1 MTQRR
6 DVDTYRLTLSELL
19 HEVCV
24 ELLDGQDMLEDLS
37 AQRREHQEMDQAAD
51 GPNAPAVYEF
61 AEEQIRLR
69 LKRYRELGDRIDE
82 IITLYNELADE
93 ALAEDDDDEI
103 GETFSYTG
111 DADWLEWQE
120 IKRKSEDDEYEEDDD
135 DDEYE
140 EDDDDDDSNY
150 ETDDD
155 PDDESDRVQ
164 EWSLKKKKKDKKKD
178 KKEKKDKKD
187 KKEKKRKDKESED
200 KSEVDAKKLKK
211 AEESSQATVTTIVE
225 NRAAKASEGT
235 TASKPAA
242 KKKPARKTAAKRSAA
257 TTKAKRKTAAKP
269 AAKPKVASKK

>member
-93 ALAEDDDDEI
+93 ALAEDDDDESD
-103 GETFSYTG
+103 GTFSYTG
-111 DADWLEWQE
+111 DADWLEWE
-120 IKRKSEDDEYEEDDD
+120 EAKRNMDEDGGEDDAEDPGEYEDDA
-135 DDEYE
+135 
-140 EDDDDDDSNY
+140 DDDDDDNNY

-164 EWSLKKKKKDKKKD
+164 EWALKKKKKDKKKD
-178 KKEKKDKKD
+178 KKEKKNKKD
-187 KKEKKRKDKESED
+187 KKEKKHKDKESKN
-200 KSEVDAKKLKK
+200 KSEVDAKQLKK
-211 AEESSQATVTTIVE
+211 AEESSQATVTTVVE
-225 NRAAKASEGT
+225 NRAVKEEPT
-235 TASKPAA
+235 
-242 KKKPARKTAAKRSAA
+242 RKTAAKRSAA
-257 TTKAKRKTAAKP
+257 TTKAKRKTAVKP

>member
-111 DADWLEWQE
+111 DADWLEWE
-120 IKRKSEDDEYEEDDD
+120 EAKRNMDEDGGEDDAEDPGEYEDDA
-135 DDEYE
+135 
-140 EDDDDDDSNY
+140 DDDDDDNNY

-164 EWSLKKKKKDKKKD
+164 EWALKKKKKDKKKD
-178 KKEKKDKKD
+178 KKEKKNKKD
-187 KKEKKRKDKESED
+187 KKEKKHKDKESKN
-200 KSEVDAKKLKK
+200 KSEVDAKQLKK
-211 AEESSQATVTTIVE
+211 AEESSQATVTTVVE
-225 NRAAKASEGT
+225 NRAAKEEPT
-235 TASKPAA
+235 
-242 KKKPARKTAAKRSAA
+242 RKTAAKRSAA
-257 TTKAKRKTAAKP
+257 TTKAKRKTAV
-269 AAKPKVASKK
+269 KPKVASKK

>member
-37 AQRREHQEMDQAAD
+37 AQRREHQEMDQAVD

-120 IKRKSEDDEYEEDDD
+120 IKRKSEDD
-135 DDEYE
+135 DDEY
-140 EDDDDDDSNY
+140 EDDDDDDDYDDDYDDNNY

-155 PDDESDRVQ
+155 PDEESDRVQ

-178 KKEKKDKKD
+178 KKRKKNKKDKKG
-187 KKEKKRKDKESED
+187 KKHEDKES
-200 KSEVDAKKLKK
+200 KNRSEVDAKQLKK
-211 AEESSQATVTTIVE
+211 AEESSQATVTTVVE
-225 NRAAKASEGT
+225 NRAAKEEPT
-235 TASKPAA
+235 
-242 KKKPARKTAAKRSAA
+242 RKTAAKRSAA
-257 TTKAKRKTAAKP
+257 TTKAKRKTAVKP
-269 AAKPKVASKK
+269 TAKPKVASKK

>member
-120 IKRKSEDDEYEEDDD
+120 IKRKSEDD

-140 EDDDDDDSNY
+140 EDDDDDDYDDDDYDDDDDDNNY

-155 PDDESDRVQ
+155 PDEESDRVQ

-178 KKEKKDKKD
+178 KKRKKNKKD
-187 KKEKKRKDKESED
+187 KKEKKHEDKESKN
-200 KSEVDAKKLKK
+200 KSEVDAKQLKK
-211 AEESSQATVTTIVE
+211 AEESSQATVTTVVE
-225 NRAAKASEGT
+225 NRAAKEEPT
-235 TASKPAA
+235 
-242 KKKPARKTAAKRSAA
+242 RKTAAKRSAA
-257 TTKAKRKTAAKP
+257 TTKPKRKTAVKP

>member
-69 LKRYRELGDRIDE
+69 LRRYRELGDRIDE

-93 ALAEDDDDEI
+93 ALAEDDDDESD
-103 GETFSYTG
+103 GTFSYTG
-111 DADWLEWQE
+111 DADWLEWE
-120 IKRKSEDDEYEEDDD
+120 EAKRKS
-135 DDEYE
+135 E
-140 EDDDDDDSNY
+140 EDDDDDDYDDDDDDNNY

-155 PDDESDRVQ
+155 PDEESDRVQ

-178 KKEKKDKKD
+178 KKEKKNKKD
-187 KKEKKRKDKESED
+187 KKEKKHKDKESKN
-200 KSEVDAKKLKK
+200 KSEVDAKQLNK
-211 AEESSQATVTTIVE
+211 AEESSQATVTTVVE
-225 NRAAKASEGT
+225 NRAVKEEPT
-235 TASKPAA
+235 
-242 KKKPARKTAAKRSAA
+242 RKTAAKRSAA
-257 TTKAKRKTAAKP
+257 TTKAKRKTAVKP

>member
-120 IKRKSEDDEYEEDDD
+120 IKRKSEDDDDKYEEDDD
-135 DDEYE
+135 DDN
-140 EDDDDDDSNY
+140 NY
-150 ETDDD
+150 ERDDD
-155 PDDESDRVQ
+155 PDEESDRVQ
-164 EWSLKKKKKDKKKD
+164 EW
-178 KKEKKDKKD
+178 
-187 KKEKKRKDKESED
+187 
-200 KSEVDAKKLKK
+200 
-211 AEESSQATVTTIVE
+211 
-225 NRAAKASEGT
+225 
-235 TASKPAA
+235 
-242 KKKPARKTAAKRSAA
+242 
-257 TTKAKRKTAAKP
+257 
-269 AAKPKVASKK
+269 

>member
-37 AQRREHQEMDQAAD
+37 AQRREHQEMDQTAE
-51 GPNAPAVYEF
+51 GPHAPAVYEF

-103 GETFSYTG
+103 DETFSYTG
-111 DADWLEWQE
+111 GADWLEWKK
-120 IKRKSEDDEYEEDDD
+120 IKRQSEDD

-140 EDDDDDDSNY
+140 EDDDDDDNNY

-164 EWSLKKKKKDKKKD
+164 EWTLKKKKKDKKKD
-178 KKEKKDKKD
+178 KKEKKNKKD
-187 KKEKKRKDKESED
+187 KKEKGD
-200 KSEVDAKKLKK
+200 
-211 AEESSQATVTTIVE
+211 
-225 NRAAKASEGT
+225 
-235 TASKPAA
+235 
-242 KKKPARKTAAKRSAA
+242 KKKKEVNVKKTAD
-257 TTKAKRKTAAKP
+257 
-269 AAKPKVASKK
+269 KKKS

>member
-37 AQRREHQEMDQAAD
+37 AQRREHQEMDQTAE

-103 GETFSYTG
+103 DETFSYTG
-111 DADWLEWQE
+111 DADWLEWQK
-120 IKRKSEDDEYEEDDD
+120 IKRQSEDD

-140 EDDDDDDSNY
+140 EDDDDNNY

-164 EWSLKKKKKDKKKD
+164 EWTMKKKKKDKKKD
-178 KKEKKDKKD
+178 KKEKKNKKD
-187 KKEKKRKDKESED
+187 NKEKR
-200 KSEVDAKKLKK
+200 
-211 AEESSQATVTTIVE
+211 SQRE
-225 NRAAKASEGT
+225 KNG
-235 TASKPAA
+235 
-242 KKKPARKTAAKRSAA
+242 
-257 TTKAKRKTAAKP
+257 
-269 AAKPKVASKK
+269 

>member
-120 IKRKSEDDEYEEDDD
+120 IKRKSEDDEYEED
-135 DDEYE
+135 EYE
-140 EDDDDDDSNY
+140 DDDDDDDSNY

-187 KKEKKRKDKESED
+187 KKEKKHKDKDKDKESKD
-200 KSEVDAKKLKK
+200 KSEVDAKQLKK
-211 AEESSQATVTTIVE
+211 AEESSQATVTTVVE
-225 NRAAKASEGT
+225 NRAVKEEPT
-235 TASKPAA
+235 
-242 KKKPARKTAAKRSAA
+242 RKTAAKRSAA
-257 TTKAKRKTAAKP
+257 TTKAKRKTAVKP

>member
-37 AQRREHQEMDQAAD
+37 AQRREHQEMDQTED

-93 ALAEDDDDEI
+93 ALAEDDDDESD
-103 GETFSYTG
+103 GTFSYTG
-111 DADWLEWQE
+111 DADWLEWE
-120 IKRKSEDDEYEEDDD
+120 EAKRNMDEDGGEDDAEDPGEYEDDA
-135 DDEYE
+135 
-140 EDDDDDDSNY
+140 DDDDDDNNY

-164 EWSLKKKKKDKKKD
+164 EWALKKKKKDKKKD
-178 KKEKKDKKD
+178 KKEKKNKKD
-187 KKEKKRKDKESED
+187 KKEKKHKDKESKN
-200 KSEVDAKKLKK
+200 KSEVDAKQLKK
-211 AEESSQATVTTIVE
+211 AEESSQATVTTVVE
-225 NRAAKASEGT
+225 NRAVKEEPT
-235 TASKPAA
+235 
-242 KKKPARKTAAKRSAA
+242 RKTAAKRSAA
-257 TTKAKRKTAAKP
+257 TTKAKRKTAVKP

>member
-37 AQRREHQEMDQAAD
+37 AQRREHREMDQTED

-93 ALAEDDDDEI
+93 ALAEDDDDESD
-103 GETFSYTG
+103 GTFSYTG
-111 DADWLEWQE
+111 DADWLEWE
-120 IKRKSEDDEYEEDDD
+120 EAKRNMDEDGGEDDAEDPGEYEDDA
-135 DDEYE
+135 
-140 EDDDDDDSNY
+140 DDDDDDNNY

-164 EWSLKKKKKDKKKD
+164 EAVKYVSKGQD
-178 KKEKKDKKD
+178 
-187 KKEKKRKDKESED
+187 RRQA
-200 KSEVDAKKLKK
+200 DAT
-211 AEESSQATVTTIVE
+211 SSAQAITSQRAIKQKFTR
-225 NRAAKASEGT
+225 RAAGESF
-235 TASKPAA
+235 
-242 KKKPARKTAAKRSAA
+242 
-257 TTKAKRKTAAKP
+257 
-269 AAKPKVASKK
+269 

>member
-37 AQRREHQEMDQAAD
+37 AQRREHQEMDQTAD
-51 GPNAPAVYEF
+51 GPHSPAVYEF

-93 ALAEDDDDEI
+93 ALAEDDDDESD
-103 GETFSYTG
+103 GTFSYTG
-111 DADWLEWQE
+111 DADWLEWE
-120 IKRKSEDDEYEEDDD
+120 EAKRNMDEDGGEDDAEDPGEYEDDA
-135 DDEYE
+135 
-140 EDDDDDDSNY
+140 DDDDDDNNY

-164 EWSLKKKKKDKKKD
+164 EWALKKKKKDKKKD
-178 KKEKKDKKD
+178 KKEKKNKKD
-187 KKEKKRKDKESED
+187 KKEKKHKDKESKN
-200 KSEVDAKKLKK
+200 KSEVDAKQLKK
-211 AEESSQATVTTIVE
+211 AEESSQATVTTVVE
-225 NRAAKASEGT
+225 NRAVKEEPT
-235 TASKPAA
+235 
-242 KKKPARKTAAKRSAA
+242 RKTAAKRSAA
-257 TTKAKRKTAAKP
+257 TTKAKRKTAVKP

>member
-120 IKRKSEDDEYEEDDD
+120 IKRQSEDD

-140 EDDDDDDSNY
+140 EDDDDDDNNY

-155 PDDESDRVQ
+155 PDEESDRVQ
-164 EWSLKKKKKDKKKD
+164 EWTLKKKKKDKKKD
-178 KKEKKDKKD
+178 KKEKKNKKDKKD
-187 KKEKKRKDKESED
+187 KGDKKKKEVNVKKTADKKKR
-200 KSEVDAKKLKK
+200 
-211 AEESSQATVTTIVE
+211 
-225 NRAAKASEGT
+225 
-235 TASKPAA
+235 
-242 KKKPARKTAAKRSAA
+242 
-257 TTKAKRKTAAKP
+257 
-269 AAKPKVASKK
+269 

>member
-93 ALAEDDDDEI
+93 ALAEDDDDESD
-103 GETFSYTG
+103 GTFSYTG
-111 DADWLEWQE
+111 DSDWLEWQE
-120 IKRKSEDDEYEEDDD
+120 IKRKSEDA

-140 EDDDDDDSNY
+140 EDDEEDDDDDDYDDDDDDNNY

-155 PDDESDRVQ
+155 PDEESDRVQ

-178 KKEKKDKKD
+178 KKEKKNKKD
-187 KKEKKRKDKESED
+187 KKEKKHKDKESKN
-200 KSEVDAKKLKK
+200 KSEVDAKQLKK
-211 AEESSQATVTTIVE
+211 AEESSQATVTTVVE
-225 NRAAKASEGT
+225 NRAVKEEPT
-235 TASKPAA
+235 
-242 KKKPARKTAAKRSAA
+242 RKTAAKRSAA
-257 TTKAKRKTAAKP
+257 TTKAKRKTAVKP

>member
-37 AQRREHQEMDQAAD
+37 AQRREHQEMDQAVD

-120 IKRKSEDDEYEEDDD
+120 IKRKSEDA

-140 EDDDDDDSNY
+140 EDDDDDDDDDNNY

-155 PDDESDRVQ
+155 PDEESDRVQ

-178 KKEKKDKKD
+178 KKRKKNKKD
-187 KKEKKRKDKESED
+187 KKEKKHKDKESKN
-200 KSEVDAKKLKK
+200 KS
-211 AEESSQATVTTIVE
+211 
-225 NRAAKASEGT
+225 
-235 TASKPAA
+235 
-242 KKKPARKTAAKRSAA
+242 
-257 TTKAKRKTAAKP
+257 
-269 AAKPKVASKK
+269 

>member
-37 AQRREHQEMDQAAD
+37 AQRREHQEMDQTAD
-51 GPNAPAVYEF
+51 GPHAPAVYEF

-93 ALAEDDDDEI
+93 VLAEDDDDEI

-120 IKRKSEDDEYEEDDD
+120 IKRKSE

-187 KKEKKRKDKESED
+187 KKEKKHKDKESKD

-225 NRAAKASEGT
+225 NRVAKASEGT
-235 TASKPAA
+235 PARKPAA

>member
-37 AQRREHQEMDQAAD
+37 AQRREHQDMDQTAD
-51 GPNAPAVYEF
+51 GPHAPAVYEF

-120 IKRKSEDDEYEEDDD
+120 IKRKSEDDEYEED
-135 DDEYE
+135 EYE
-140 EDDDDDDSNY
+140 DDDDDDDSNY

-187 KKEKKRKDKESED
+187 KKEKKHKDKESKN
-200 KSEVDAKKLKK
+200 KSEVDAKQLKK
-211 AEESSQATVTTIVE
+211 AEESSQATVTTVVE
-225 NRAAKASEGT
+225 NRAVKEEPT
-235 TASKPAA
+235 
-242 KKKPARKTAAKRSAA
+242 RKTAAKRSAA
-257 TTKAKRKTAAKP
+257 TTKAKRKTAVKP

>member
-69 LKRYRELGDRIDE
+69 LRRYRELGDRIDE

-93 ALAEDDDDEI
+93 ALAEDDDDESD
-103 GETFSYTG
+103 GTFSYTG
-111 DADWLEWQE
+111 DADWLEWE
-120 IKRKSEDDEYEEDDD
+120 EAKRKS
-135 DDEYE
+135 E
-140 EDDDDDDSNY
+140 EDDDDDDYDDDDDDNNY
-150 ETDDD
+150 ETDDA
-155 PDDESDRVQ
+155 PDEESDRVQ

-178 KKEKKDKKD
+178 KKEKKNKKD
-187 KKEKKRKDKESED
+187 KK
-200 KSEVDAKKLKK
+200 
-211 AEESSQATVTTIVE
+211 
-225 NRAAKASEGT
+225 
-235 TASKPAA
+235 
-242 KKKPARKTAAKRSAA
+242 KKK
-257 TTKAKRKTAAKP
+257 
-269 AAKPKVASKK
+269 

>member
-93 ALAEDDDDEI
+93 ALAEDDDDESD
-103 GETFSYTG
+103 GTFSYTG
-111 DADWLEWQE
+111 DADWLEWE
-120 IKRKSEDDEYEEDDD
+120 EAKRNMDEDGGEDDAEDPGEYEDDA
-135 DDEYE
+135 
-140 EDDDDDDSNY
+140 DDDDDDNNY

-164 EWSLKKKKKDKKKD
+164 EWALKKKKKDKKKD
-178 KKEKKDKKD
+178 KKEKKNKKD
-187 KKEKKRKDKESED
+187 KKEKKHKDKESKN
-200 KSEVDAKKLKK
+200 KSEVDVKQLKK
-211 AEESSQATVTTIVE
+211 AEESSQATVTTVVE
-225 NRAAKASEGT
+225 NRAVKEEPT
-235 TASKPAA
+235 
-242 KKKPARKTAAKRSAA
+242 RKTAAKRSAA
-257 TTKAKRKTAAKP
+257 TTKAKRKTAVKP

>member
-93 ALAEDDDDEI
+93 ALAEDDDDESD
-103 GETFSYTG
+103 GTFSYTG
-111 DADWLEWQE
+111 DADWLEWE
-120 IKRKSEDDEYEEDDD
+120 EAKRNMDEDGGEDDAEDPGEYEDDA
-135 DDEYE
+135 
-140 EDDDDDDSNY
+140 DDDDDDNNY

-164 EWSLKKKKKDKKKD
+164 EWAKKKKKDKKKD
-178 KKEKKDKKD
+178 KKEKKNKKD
-187 KKEKKRKDKESED
+187 KK
-200 KSEVDAKKLKK
+200 
-211 AEESSQATVTTIVE
+211 
-225 NRAAKASEGT
+225 
-235 TASKPAA
+235 
-242 KKKPARKTAAKRSAA
+242 KKK
-257 TTKAKRKTAAKP
+257 
-269 AAKPKVASKK
+269 

>member
-37 AQRREHQEMDQAAD
+37 AQRREHQEMDQTAE
-51 GPNAPAVYEF
+51 GPHAPAVYEF

-103 GETFSYTG
+103 DETFSYTG
-111 DADWLEWQE
+111 GADWLEWQK
-120 IKRKSEDDEYEEDDD
+120 IKRQSEDD

-140 EDDDDDDSNY
+140 EDDDDDDNNY

-164 EWSLKKKKKDKKKD
+164 EWTLKKKKKDKKKD
-178 KKEKKDKKD
+178 KKEKKNKKD
-187 KKEKKRKDKESED
+187 KKEKGD
-200 KSEVDAKKLKK
+200 
-211 AEESSQATVTTIVE
+211 
-225 NRAAKASEGT
+225 
-235 TASKPAA
+235 
-242 KKKPARKTAAKRSAA
+242 KKKKEVNVKKTAD
-257 TTKAKRKTAAKP
+257 
-269 AAKPKVASKK
+269 KKKS

>member
-37 AQRREHQEMDQAAD
+37 AQRREHREMDQTED

-93 ALAEDDDDEI
+93 ALTEDDDDESD
-103 GETFSYTG
+103 GTFSYTG
-111 DADWLEWQE
+111 DADWLEWE
-120 IKRKSEDDEYEEDDD
+120 EAKRNMDEDGGEDDAEDPGEYEDDA
-135 DDEYE
+135 
-140 EDDDDDDSNY
+140 DDDDDDNNY

-164 EWSLKKKKKDKKKD
+164 EWALKKKKKDKKKD
-178 KKEKKDKKD
+178 KKEKKNKKD
-187 KKEKKRKDKESED
+187 KK
-200 KSEVDAKKLKK
+200 
-211 AEESSQATVTTIVE
+211 
-225 NRAAKASEGT
+225 
-235 TASKPAA
+235 
-242 KKKPARKTAAKRSAA
+242 KKK
-257 TTKAKRKTAAKP
+257 
-269 AAKPKVASKK
+269 

>member
-69 LKRYRELGDRIDE
+69 LRRYRELGDRIDE

-93 ALAEDDDDEI
+93 ALAEDDDDESD
-103 GETFSYTG
+103 GTFSYTG
-111 DADWLEWQE
+111 DADWLEWE
-120 IKRKSEDDEYEEDDD
+120 EAKRKS
-135 DDEYE
+135 E
-140 EDDDDDDSNY
+140 EDDDDDDYDDDDDDDDDNNY

-155 PDDESDRVQ
+155 PDEESDRVQ

-178 KKEKKDKKD
+178 KKEKKNKKD
-187 KKEKKRKDKESED
+187 KKEKKHKDKESKN
-200 KSEVDAKKLKK
+200 KSEVDAKQLKK
-211 AEESSQATVTTIVE
+211 AEESSQATVTTVVE
-225 NRAAKASEGT
+225 NRAVKEEPT
-235 TASKPAA
+235 
-242 KKKPARKTAAKRSAA
+242 RKTAAKRSAA
-257 TTKAKRKTAAKP
+257 TTKAKRKTAVKP

>member
-37 AQRREHQEMDQAAD
+37 AQRREHQKMDQTED

-93 ALAEDDDDEI
+93 ALAEDDDDESD
-103 GETFSYTG
+103 GTFSYTG
-111 DADWLEWQE
+111 DADWLEWE
-120 IKRKSEDDEYEEDDD
+120 EAKRNMDEDGGEDDAEDPGEY
-135 DDEYE
+135 
-140 EDDDDDDSNY
+140 EDDDDDDNNY

-164 EWSLKKKKKDKKKD
+164 EWALKKKKKDKKKD
-178 KKEKKDKKD
+178 KKEKKNKKD
-187 KKEKKRKDKESED
+187 KKEKKHKDKESKN
-200 KSEVDAKKLKK
+200 KSEVDAKQLKK
-211 AEESSQATVTTIVE
+211 AEESSQATVTTVVE
-225 NRAAKASEGT
+225 NRAVKEEPT
-235 TASKPAA
+235 
-242 KKKPARKTAAKRSAA
+242 RKTAAKRSAA
-257 TTKAKRKTAAKP
+257 TTKAKRKTAVKP

>member
-37 AQRREHQEMDQAAD
+37 AQRREHQDMDQTAD
-51 GPNAPAVYEF
+51 GPHAPAVYEF

-120 IKRKSEDDEYEEDDD
+120 IKRKSEDDDDK
-135 DDEYE
+135 YE
-140 EDDDDDDSNY
+140 EDDDDDDDDDNNY
-150 ETDDD
+150 ERDDD
-155 PDDESDRVQ
+155 PDEESDRVQ

-178 KKEKKDKKD
+178 KKEKKNKKD
-187 KKEKKRKDKESED
+187 KKEKKHKDKDKDKESKD
-200 KSEVDAKKLKK
+200 KSEVDAKQLKK
-211 AEESSQATVTTIVE
+211 AEESSQATVTTVVE
-225 NRAAKASEGT
+225 NRAVKEEPT
-235 TASKPAA
+235 
-242 KKKPARKTAAKRSAA
+242 RKTAAKRSAA
-257 TTKAKRKTAAKP
+257 TTKAKRKTAVKP

>member
-111 DADWLEWQE
+111 DADWLEWE
-120 IKRKSEDDEYEEDDD
+120 EAKRNMDEDGGEDDAEDPGEYEDDADDD
-135 DDEYE
+135 N
-140 EDDDDDDSNY
+140 NY

-164 EWSLKKKKKDKKKD
+164 EWALKKKKKDKKKD
-178 KKEKKDKKD
+178 KKEKKNKKD
-187 KKEKKRKDKESED
+187 KKEKKHKDKESKN

-211 AEESSQATVTTIVE
+211 AEESSQATVTTVVE
-225 NRAAKASEGT
+225 NRAVKEEPT
-235 TASKPAA
+235 
-242 KKKPARKTAAKRSAA
+242 RKTAAKRSAA
-257 TTKAKRKTAAKP
+257 TTKAKRKTAVKP

>member
-69 LKRYRELGDRIDE
+69 LRRYRELGDRIDE

-93 ALAEDDDDEI
+93 ALAEDDDDESD
-103 GETFSYTG
+103 GTFSYTG
-111 DADWLEWQE
+111 DADWLEWE
-120 IKRKSEDDEYEEDDD
+120 EAKRKS
-135 DDEYE
+135 E
-140 EDDDDDDSNY
+140 EDDDDDDDDDYDDDDDDNNY

-155 PDDESDRVQ
+155 PDEESDRVQ

-178 KKEKKDKKD
+178 KKEKKNKKD
-187 KKEKKRKDKESED
+187 KKEKKHKDKESKN
-200 KSEVDAKKLKK
+200 KSEVDAKQLKK
-211 AEESSQATVTTIVE
+211 AEESSQATVTTVVE
-225 NRAAKASEGT
+225 NRAVKEEPT
-235 TASKPAA
+235 
-242 KKKPARKTAAKRSAA
+242 RKTAAKRSAA
-257 TTKAKRKTAAKP
+257 TTKAKRKTAVKP

>member
-111 DADWLEWQE
+111 DADWLEWE
-120 IKRKSEDDEYEEDDD
+120 EAKRNMDEDGGEDDAEDPGEYEDDADDD
-135 DDEYE
+135 N
-140 EDDDDDDSNY
+140 NY

-164 EWSLKKKKKDKKKD
+164 EWALKKKKKDKKKD
-178 KKEKKDKKD
+178 KKEKKN
-187 KKEKKRKDKESED
+187 KKEKKEKKHKDKESKN
-200 KSEVDAKKLKK
+200 KSEVDAKQLKK
-211 AEESSQATVTTIVE
+211 AEESSQATVTTVVE
-225 NRAAKASEGT
+225 NRAVKEEPT
-235 TASKPAA
+235 
-242 KKKPARKTAAKRSAA
+242 RKTAAKRSAA
-257 TTKAKRKTAAKP
+257 TTKAKRKTAVKP

>member
-37 AQRREHQEMDQAAD
+37 AQRREHQDMDQTAD
-51 GPNAPAVYEF
+51 GPHAPAVYEF

-120 IKRKSEDDEYEEDDD
+120 IKRKSEDDEYEED
-135 DDEYE
+135 EYE
-140 EDDDDDDSNY
+140 DDDDDDDSNY

-187 KKEKKRKDKESED
+187 KKEKKDKKDKKEKKHKDKESKN
-200 KSEVDAKKLKK
+200 KSEVDAKQLKK
-211 AEESSQATVTTIVE
+211 AEESSQATVTTVVE
-225 NRAAKASEGT
+225 NRAVKEEPT
-235 TASKPAA
+235 
-242 KKKPARKTAAKRSAA
+242 RKTAAKRSAA
-257 TTKAKRKTAAKP
+257 TTKAKRKTAVKP

>member
-37 AQRREHQEMDQAAD
+37 AQRREHQEMDQTAE
-51 GPNAPAVYEF
+51 GPHAPAVYEF

-103 GETFSYTG
+103 DETFSYTG
-111 DADWLEWQE
+111 GADWLEWQK
-120 IKRKSEDDEYEEDDD
+120 IKRQSEDD

-140 EDDDDDDSNY
+140 EDDDDNNY
-150 ETDDD
+150 EADDD

-164 EWSLKKKKKDKKKD
+164 EWTLKKKKKDKKKD
-178 KKEKKDKKD
+178 KKEKKNKKKKEVNVKKTADKK
-187 KKEKKRKDKESED
+187 
-200 KSEVDAKKLKK
+200 KS
-211 AEESSQATVTTIVE
+211 
-225 NRAAKASEGT
+225 
-235 TASKPAA
+235 
-242 KKKPARKTAAKRSAA
+242 
-257 TTKAKRKTAAKP
+257 
-269 AAKPKVASKK
+269 

>member
-69 LKRYRELGDRIDE
+69 LRRYRELGDRIDE

-93 ALAEDDDDEI
+93 ALAEDDDDESD
-103 GETFSYTG
+103 GTFSYTG
-111 DADWLEWQE
+111 DADWLEWE
-120 IKRKSEDDEYEEDDD
+120 EAKRNMDEDGGEDDAEDPGEYEDDADDD
-135 DDEYE
+135 N
-140 EDDDDDDSNY
+140 NY

-164 EWSLKKKKKDKKKD
+164 EWALKKKKKDKKKD
-178 KKEKKDKKD
+178 KKEKKNKKD
-187 KKEKKRKDKESED
+187 KKEKKHKDKESKN

-211 AEESSQATVTTIVE
+211 AEESSQATVTTVVE
-225 NRAAKASEGT
+225 NRAVKEEPT
-235 TASKPAA
+235 
-242 KKKPARKTAAKRSAA
+242 RKTAAKRSAA
-257 TTKAKRKTAAKP
+257 TTKAKRKTAVKP

>member
-69 LKRYRELGDRIDE
+69 LRRYRELGDRIDE

-93 ALAEDDDDEI
+93 ALAEDDDDESD
-103 GETFSYTG
+103 GTFSYTG
-111 DADWLEWQE
+111 DADWLEWE
-120 IKRKSEDDEYEEDDD
+120 EAKRKS
-135 DDEYE
+135 E
-140 EDDDDDDSNY
+140 EDDDDDDYDDNNY

-155 PDDESDRVQ
+155 PDEESDRVQ

-178 KKEKKDKKD
+178 KKEKKNKKD
-187 KKEKKRKDKESED
+187 KKEKKHKDKESKN
-200 KSEVDAKKLKK
+200 KSEVDAKQLKK
-211 AEESSQATVTTIVE
+211 AEESSQATVTTVVE
-225 NRAAKASEGT
+225 NRAVKEEPT
-235 TASKPAA
+235 
-242 KKKPARKTAAKRSAA
+242 RKTAAKRSAA
-257 TTKAKRKTAAKP
+257 TTKAKRKTAVKP

>member
-37 AQRREHQEMDQAAD
+37 AQRREHQDMDQTAD
-51 GPNAPAVYEF
+51 GPHAPAVYEF

-120 IKRKSEDDEYEEDDD
+120 IKRKSEDDEYEED
-135 DDEYE
+135 EYE
-140 EDDDDDDSNY
+140 DDDDDDDSNY

-187 KKEKKRKDKESED
+187 KKEKKHKDKDKDKESKD
-200 KSEVDAKKLKK
+200 KSEVDAKQLKK
-211 AEESSQATVTTIVE
+211 AEESSQATVTTVVE
-225 NRAAKASEGT
+225 NRAVKEEPT
-235 TASKPAA
+235 
-242 KKKPARKTAAKRSAA
+242 RKTAAKRSAA
-257 TTKAKRKTAAKP
+257 TTKAKRKTAVKP

>member
-120 IKRKSEDDEYEEDDD
+120 IKRKSEDDDDK
-135 DDEYE
+135 YE
-140 EDDDDDDSNY
+140 EDDDDDDDDDNNY
-150 ETDDD
+150 ERDDD
-155 PDDESDRVQ
+155 PDEESDRVQ
-164 EWSLKKKKKDKKKD
+164 EWSLKKKKKDKKEK
-178 KKEKKDKKD
+178 KHKEK
-187 KKEKKRKDKESED
+187 ESKN
-200 KSEVDAKKLKK
+200 KSEVDAKQLKK
-211 AEESSQATVTTIVE
+211 AEEGSQATVTTVVE
-225 NRAAKASEGT
+225 SR
-235 TASKPAA
+235 AA
-242 KKKPARKTAAKRSAA
+242 KKKPTRKAAAKRSAA
-257 TTKAKRKTAAKP
+257 TTKAKRKTAVKP

>member
-37 AQRREHQEMDQAAD
+37 AQRREHQEMDQTAE
-51 GPNAPAVYEF
+51 GPHAPAVYEF

-103 GETFSYTG
+103 DETFSYTG
-111 DADWLEWQE
+111 DADWLEWQK
-120 IKRKSEDDEYEEDDD
+120 IKRQSEDD

-140 EDDDDDDSNY
+140 EDDDDDNNY

-164 EWSLKKKKKDKKKD
+164 EWTLKKKKKDKKKD
-178 KKEKKDKKD
+178 KKEKKNKKD
-187 KKEKKRKDKESED
+187 KKEKGD
-200 KSEVDAKKLKK
+200 
-211 AEESSQATVTTIVE
+211 
-225 NRAAKASEGT
+225 
-235 TASKPAA
+235 
-242 KKKPARKTAAKRSAA
+242 KKKKEVNVKKTAD
-257 TTKAKRKTAAKP
+257 
-269 AAKPKVASKK
+269 KKKS

>member
-37 AQRREHQEMDQAAD
+37 AQRREHQDMDQTAD
-51 GPNAPAVYEF
+51 GPHAPAVYEF

-120 IKRKSEDDEYEEDDD
+120 IKRKSEDDEYEED
-135 DDEYE
+135 EYE
-140 EDDDDDDSNY
+140 DDDDDDDSNY

-187 KKEKKRKDKESED
+187 KKEKKHKDKESKN
-200 KSEVDAKKLKK
+200 KSEVDAKQLKK
-211 AEESSQATVTTIVE
+211 AEESSQATVTTVVE
-225 NRAAKASEGT
+225 NRAVKEELT
-235 TASKPAA
+235 
-242 KKKPARKTAAKRSAA
+242 RKTAAKRSAA
-257 TTKAKRKTAAKP
+257 TTKAKRKTAVKP

>member
-37 AQRREHQEMDQAAD
+37 AQRREHQEMDQTAE
-51 GPNAPAVYEF
+51 GPHAPAVYEF

-103 GETFSYTG
+103 DETFSYTG
-111 DADWLEWQE
+111 DADWLEWQK
-120 IKRKSEDDEYEEDDD
+120 IKRQSEDD

-140 EDDDDDDSNY
+140 EDDDDNNY

-164 EWSLKKKKKDKKKD
+164 EWTLKKKKKDKKKD
-178 KKEKKDKKD
+178 KKEKKNKKD
-187 KKEKKRKDKESED
+187 KKEKGD
-200 KSEVDAKKLKK
+200 
-211 AEESSQATVTTIVE
+211 
-225 NRAAKASEGT
+225 
-235 TASKPAA
+235 
-242 KKKPARKTAAKRSAA
+242 KKKKEGNVKKTAD
-257 TTKAKRKTAAKP
+257 
-269 AAKPKVASKK
+269 KKKS

>member
-69 LKRYRELGDRIDE
+69 LRRYRELGDRIDE

-93 ALAEDDDDEI
+93 ALAEDDDDESD
-103 GETFSYTG
+103 GTFSYTG
-111 DADWLEWQE
+111 DADWLEWE
-120 IKRKSEDDEYEEDDD
+120 EAKRKS
-135 DDEYE
+135 E
-140 EDDDDDDSNY
+140 EDDDDDDYDDDDDDNNY

-155 PDDESDRVQ
+155 PDEESDRVQ
-164 EWSLKKKKKDKKKD
+164 EWSLNKKEKKNKKD
-178 KKEKKDKKD
+178 KKEKKH
-187 KKEKKRKDKESED
+187 KDKESKN
-200 KSEVDAKKLKK
+200 KSEVDAKQLKK
-211 AEESSQATVTTIVE
+211 AEESSQATVTTVVE
-225 NRAAKASEGT
+225 NRAVKEEPT
-235 TASKPAA
+235 
-242 KKKPARKTAAKRSAA
+242 RKTAAKRSAA
-257 TTKAKRKTAAKP
+257 TTKAKRKTAVKP